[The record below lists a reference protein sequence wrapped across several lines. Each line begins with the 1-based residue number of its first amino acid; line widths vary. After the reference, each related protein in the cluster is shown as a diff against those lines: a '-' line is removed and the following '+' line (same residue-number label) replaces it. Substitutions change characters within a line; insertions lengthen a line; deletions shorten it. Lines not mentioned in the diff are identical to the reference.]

1 MNLVKKFIT
10 RNPCYQANINQVDSR
25 YTTFQKRG
33 PLGLM
38 LHSVGCAQPNALVF
52 INKWDNESYDQ
63 ASVHGVIDANNGTIY
78 QTMPWNFRAWHCGGS
93 ANNTHVGVEMCE
105 SKYIRY
111 TGHLANF
118 EVLDRTKAIADCKRT
133 YRSAVQLFAFLCKEY
148 NLDPLTQIISHKEGG
163 KAGIASGHV
172 DPEHYWTGLGM
183 SYTMAGF
190 RNDVKKEMEDTVDMT
205 VEEVKALVHDEVQA
219 AIGPALEQ
227 LSRATTDNI
236 TMAINTI
243 TDTISDRIESIVTE
257 HTGKKASDIDNVN
270 KWIRPQIQKL
280 LDAGIINGGTTAEV
294 NPNDVNMYGEDL
306 RVMAAMAKYVDQRIK
321 EVENKILI
329 KSE

>member
-1 MNLVKKFIT
+1 MNLIKRYIT
-10 RNPCYQANINQVDSR
+10 RNPCYQANVNKADSR

-52 INKWDNESYDQ
+52 INKWDNENYDK
-63 ASVHGVIDANNGTIY
+63 ASIHGVIDANTGTVY

-93 ANNTHVGVEMCE
+93 ANDTHVGVEMCE

-111 TGHLANF
+111 IGGAKF
-118 EVLDRTKAIADCKRT
+118 EILDRTKAVADCVRT
-133 YRSAVQLFAFLCKEY
+133 YHAAVELFAMLCSQY
-148 NLDPLTQIISHKEGG
+148 NLNPMMDICSHKEGG
-163 KAGIASGHV
+163 KKGIASGHV

-183 SYTMAGF
+183 PYTMNGF
-190 RNDVKKEMEDTVDMT
+190 RNDVKQKMEDTVDMI

-219 AIGPALEQ
+219 AIGPALAQ
-227 LSRATTDNI
+227 LSKATTDNI
-236 TMAINTI
+236 TSAVNTI
-243 TDTISDRIESIVTE
+243 VDTVNDRIESIVTE
-257 HTGKKASDIDNVN
+257 HTGKKAADIDNVN

-280 LDAGIINGGTTAEV
+280 LDAGVINGGTTAEV

-306 RVMAAMAKYVDQRIK
+306 RVLAVLSKYIDQRIK
-321 EVENKILI
+321 EVENQILI